1 MLLTVSKGPASQSVP
16 RLVGMT
22 RQDAQTVLK
31 PYGLTLSVV
40 EYRVSSVYDAGIIME
55 QYPEQGTLCENGDIV
70 QVTISGGVAYVP
82 LVTGRM
88 LPEAKE
94 LIAAAGLTLN
104 SDISYKETEAES
116 LHGRV
121 TSQSIAANSQVI
133 QGTTISLTVYR
144 VPGMMKKARITLD
157 LPATEELTSVRVTL
171 QDDSGEYTVYQNDYP
186 ANASRHP
193 EINMSADVPGT
204 YTYRVYINGTF
215 KYSNTVVFE

>member
-1 MLLTVSKGPASQSVP
+1 M
-16 RLVGMT
+16 
-22 RQDAQTVLK
+22 
-31 PYGLTLSVV
+31 
-40 EYRVSSVYDAGIIME
+40 
-55 QYPEQGTLCENGDIV
+55 

-82 LVTGRM
+82 LVTGRL

-104 SDISYKETEAES
+104 TDISYKETEADS

-144 VPGMMKKARITLD
+144 VPGMMKKAKITLD
-157 LPATEELTSVRVTL
+157 LPVTEELTQVRVTL

-193 EINMSADVPGT
+193 EIELTTDSAGT
-204 YTYRVYINGTF
+204 YTYRVYINDVF
-215 KYSNTVVFE
+215 KYSDMVKFE